1 MRIVTSLL
9 HVNDKEYEMPRISA
23 NKQADFKG
31 TFIFIHVAMD
41 LNYQKSDVCVVNL
54 RIFIFGQQR
63 IKGFRE
69 KK

>member
-1 MRIVTSLL
+1 
-9 HVNDKEYEMPRISA
+9 MPRISA
-23 NKQADFKG
+23 NKQTDFKG